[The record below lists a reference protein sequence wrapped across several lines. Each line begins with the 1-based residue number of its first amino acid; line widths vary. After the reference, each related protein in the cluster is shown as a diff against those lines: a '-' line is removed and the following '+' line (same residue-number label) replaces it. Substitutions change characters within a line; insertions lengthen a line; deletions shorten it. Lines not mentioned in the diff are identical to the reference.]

1 MRWRMRTL
9 RHVIYPCSDY
19 QDYQYP
25 YSNFQ
30 HPYKISHTRYTD
42 ALANE
47 DFAALRRSSNGN
59 GGLKRSKT
67 EAEAEMAVPGLK
79 FSKGWDEEHGANTNV
94 PFRFGFKVEP
104 EQ

>member
-1 MRWRMRTL
+1 MRTL

-19 QDYQYP
+19 SIRIINTLIRIFSTPQK
-25 YSNFQ
+25 S
-30 HPYKISHTRYTD
+30 SHTRYTD

-47 DFAALRRSSNGN
+47 DFAALRRSFNGN
-59 GGLKRSKT
+59 GGVKRSKT

-79 FSKGWDEEHGANTNV
+79 FSRGWDEEHGANTNV
-94 PFRFGFKVEP
+94 PFRFGFEVEQ